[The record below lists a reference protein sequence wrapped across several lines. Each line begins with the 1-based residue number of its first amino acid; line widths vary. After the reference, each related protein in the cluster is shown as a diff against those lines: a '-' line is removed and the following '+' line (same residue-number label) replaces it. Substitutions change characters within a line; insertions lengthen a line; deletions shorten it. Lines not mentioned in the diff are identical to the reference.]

1 MNWTILQRI
10 NVFFWL
16 VMTVKSFSMAFQWIP
31 TNYDITWA
39 ASWLNQQNGMCA
51 QLRLSLGNC
60 PVWSESSL
68 PAWRKLGSL
77 ATQLSAQRRLI
88 RLGGCQGWSE
98 SSLGAHAILLVLS
111 WGGSPFGELVL
122 GSIDYRSGVVL
133 IWATSW
139 ENLFMPYANNKSTDQ
154 PVHPCSLISAFV
166 VHCLDSIFP
175 LVSISKISS
184 LYLAP
189 VAVQAGLS
197 LPGCKPRRQ
206 IFLWRD
212 SFH

>member
-1 MNWTILQRI
+1 MF
-10 NVFFWL
+10 FFWL

-39 ASWLNQQNGMCA
+39 ALWQNQQNGMCA
-51 QLRLSLGNC
+51 QRRLRSAWASTQSDQNLRCPHEEADAQADLSLHW
-60 PVWSESSL
+60 VHI
-68 PAWRKLGSL
+68 
-77 ATQLSAQRRLI
+77 TM
-88 RLGGCQGWSE
+88 
-98 SSLGAHAILLVLS
+98 LLVLS
-111 WGGSPFGELVL
+111 WGCSPFGELVL

-154 PVHPCSLISAFV
+154 PAHPRSLISAFV
-166 VHCLDSIFP
+166 VRWLDSIIP

-184 LYLAP
+184 LYLAS
-189 VAVQAGLS
+189 VAAQAGLS
-197 LPGCKPRRQ
+197 LRGCKPRRQ
-206 IFLWRD
+206 IFLWRG